1 MNAGPRAATAGG
13 GGPRGARMPGPM
25 SGGGSSGDM
34 PGPTSIGRASGIMA
48 LGTIASRATGF
59 LRTVAIA
66 YALGVGAVGNAYNVA
81 NVAPN
86 IIYDL
91 LLGGILTSVVV
102 PVLVRAARDDP
113 DGGVD
118 FARSLLTLIAV
129 TLSIAVVIGML
140 AAPLIIT
147 LYLNQGGAEHD
158 LAVTFLRWFL
168 PQVVFYG
175 VGAAIGAI
183 LNIRGKFG
191 APMFT
196 PVLNNLIV
204 IATAVAFVLMSGGQH
219 PTLAGI
225 TTAQTTVLAAGTTL
239 GVVAMTVGL
248 LPTLRRTGFR
258 YRPRLN
264 LRHPGLLQAGRL
276 ASWMFLYV
284 LVTQLAYLF
293 VIRLASGAT
302 AFPTYNYAFQ
312 LFQLPYAIVAVSVI
326 TALLPRMSRHSA
338 DGRGDLVREDLSHGM
353 RLNLLIMVPAAL
365 GLVAIGRPLAYA
377 VYAHGAVS
385 GPQAYGIGNALV
397 AFAVGLIPFSMF
409 QLLLRGFYAGQ
420 NSRTPTLVMVGVAA
434 LNVVTMYAL
443 SAVLSDSSRAVA
455 LALAFDVAYT
465 AGAVTLTVLLRRQL
479 HGLDGRRVLRLFVR
493 VSIAGVLAT
502 AAAYATVSL
511 IRWPAGSTIAVTAVA
526 VVVAA
531 LFGTGVFVLAATRMR
546 VQELTDLLRLVR
558 ERVAR

>member
-1 MNAGPRAATAGG
+1 
-13 GGPRGARMPGPM
+13 M
-25 SGGGSSGDM
+25 SGGGSGGAM

-59 LRTVAIA
+59 LRTIAIA
-66 YALGVGAVGNAYNVA
+66 YAVGVGAVGNAYNVA

-129 TLSIAVVIGML
+129 TLGIAVVIGML

-338 DGRGDLVREDLSHGM
+338 DGRRDLVREDLSHGI

-365 GLVAIGRPLAYA
+365 GLFAIGRPLAYA

-443 SAVLSDSSRAVA
+443 SAVLPDSSRAVA

-531 LFGTGVFVLAATRMR
+531 LFGTGVFVLAATMMR